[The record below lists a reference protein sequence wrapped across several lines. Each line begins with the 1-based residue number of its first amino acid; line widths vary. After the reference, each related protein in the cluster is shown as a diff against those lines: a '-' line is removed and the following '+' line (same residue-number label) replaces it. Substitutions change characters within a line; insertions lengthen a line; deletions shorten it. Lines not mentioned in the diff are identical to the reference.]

1 MRSVLARGLAVT
13 GVLAVAGLA
22 AAGNARAASDQY
34 LTHNMVSNDT
44 AIIPADRADAR
55 LVNPWGLVAG
65 TGTPWWPANNGSNT
79 STITPASNVPNATQ
93 VTVPAPTGIVFNSTP
108 GNFQVGGANTNFLFA
123 SENGG
128 LYARTN
134 QPAALGGVAPPAGAD
149 HPIYKG
155 LALAGT
161 ATAAKLYATDFHNGK
176 VDVFDNHWAPVQLP
190 GGFTDPQIPAG
201 YAPYGIQTTG
211 SRIFVSYAQQDAD
224 REDEIP
230 GAGKGYVDAFDFN
243 GNLLGRVAA
252 AGALSAPWG
261 LAQAPTNFGSF
272 SGDYLVGNFGDGRIN
287 AYKETAPNVWTFDG
301 TLQAAGGSGP
311 LVIPGL
317 WALEFGLGSLNANG
331 TTNTLYFTAGPLAE
345 TAGVFGRIVASEPLG
360 VTANVP
366 AQLSL
371 SLGNPAA
378 FGAFTPGTAKDYT
391 ANTTANVVSTA
402 GDGALS
408 VSDPSTNVPGHL
420 VNGAFSL
427 PQAVQAQAT
436 SAGGTGSASF
446 VPVSGTPATLLT
458 YTGPVSNDSVT
469 LNFKQPIG
477 ANDGLRTGTYS
488 KTLTFTLSTTN
499 P

>member
-13 GVLAVAGLA
+13 GVVAGLVG
-22 AAGNARAASDQY
+22 AGGARAALASDQY
-34 LTHNMVSNDT
+34 LAHNMVSNDT
-44 AIIPADRADAR
+44 TIVPADRADPL

-79 STITPASNVPNATQ
+79 STITPASNVPNGTK
-93 VTVPAPTGIVFNSTP
+93 VSVPAPTGIVFNSV

-134 QPAALGGVAPPAGAD
+134 LPAALVGVAPPAGAD

-161 ATAAKLYATDFHNGK
+161 GAAAKLYATDFHNGK
-176 VDVFDNHWAPVQLP
+176 VDVFDNHWTSIQVP
-190 GGFTDPQIPAG
+190 GRFADAQIPAG

-211 SRIFVSYAQQDAD
+211 NRIFVSYAQQDAD

-230 GAGKGYVDAFDFN
+230 GAGKGYVDAFDFD

-252 AGALSAPWG
+252 AGPLSAPWG

-287 AYKETAPNVWTFDG
+287 AYKETAPGVWTFDG
-301 TLQAAGGSGP
+301 TLQAAGGAGP

-331 TTNTLYFTAGPLAE
+331 TTNTLYFTAGPLDE

-366 AQLSL
+366 AQLGL
-371 SLGNPAA
+371 SLGSPAS
-378 FGAFTPGTAKDYT
+378 FGAFTPGVAKDYT

-408 VSDPSTNVPGHL
+408 VSDASTNAPGHL

-436 SAGGTGSASF
+436 SAGGTGSANF
-446 VPVSGTPATLLT
+446 APVSGNPTTLLT
-458 YTGPVSNDSVT
+458 YTGPVSNDVVT
-469 LNFKQPIG
+469 MSFKQSIG
-477 ANDGLRTGTYS
+477 AGDALRTGSYS